1 MSRNQDENI
10 PAEILVHVHSDKIGL
25 ETVEFEIGINEV
37 GLGSADFL
45 RSTRGTYRLEL
56 RRDGSRSC

>member
-1 MSRNQDENI
+1 MSRNQDEDI
-10 PAEILVHVHSDKIGL
+10 LPPAEILVHVNSDEIGL

-45 RSTRGTYRLEL
+45 RSTR
-56 RRDGSRSC
+56 